1 MVFCFF
7 GTGNEALRIA
17 KEQCCGPVIIIKKG
31 WSEHRFSLGKQK
43 MGHESYADTMAL
55 LDGYGIPHTGEALTL
70 EMGQP
75 FRSLTDACRFFEI
88 YERSGAAVTEEAVR
102 ARLTATGDDEFPWYL
117 PQPKVM
123 GIIQFD
129 SRDIPEL

>member
-1 MVFCFF
+1 
-7 GTGNEALRIA
+7 
-17 KEQCCGPVIIIKKG
+17 
-31 WSEHRFSLGKQK
+31 
-43 MGHESYADTMAL
+43 MAL
-55 LDGYGIPHTGEALTL
+55 LDGYGIPHTGETLTL
-70 EMGQP
+70 QMGQP
-75 FRSLTDACRFFEI
+75 FRSLDDACRFFEI

-123 GIIQFD
+123 GIIQLD